1 MTTTK
6 SDLTGAI
13 SGDKEKQSLV
23 SRETNISIVGKEMNK
38 NLKAYLARAKALYD
52 LKELERLGL
61 TPDMNQREQILT
73 YLCLILKWN
82 NVAGLVSK
90 GDEENLFLRHF
101 CDSLQPLLL
110 FGFKK
115 SATYLEIGAGGG
127 FPSIPIRIFRPDLS
141 MVLAESNKKKA
152 AFLKE
157 VTKELLL
164 DNVTIY
170 NGRIE
175 KMEIPEKLF
184 DYVVSRGV
192 GTLQIFSQLAKPFIS
207 PEGHMYTFKTKNFVP
222 ELDFITS
229 NKEKDGIKISE
240 IAEYDLGNQ
249 ILGLNLVSL
258 ELMK

>member
-1 MTTTK
+1 
-6 SDLTGAI
+6 
-13 SGDKEKQSLV
+13 
-23 SRETNISIVGKEMNK
+23 MNK
-38 NLKAYLARAKALYD
+38 NLKSYLAKAKELYD

-61 TPDMNQREQILT
+61 TPDLNQREQILN

-82 NVAGLVSK
+82 KVAGLVSK
-90 GDEENLFLRHF
+90 ADEENLFLRHF

-115 SATYLEIGAGGG
+115 SANYLEIGAGGG
-127 FPSIPIRIFRPDLS
+127 FPAIPIRIFRPDLT

-157 VTKELLL
+157 VKKELLL
-164 DNVTIY
+164 DNVSVY
-170 NGRIE
+170 NGKIE
-175 KMEIPEKLF
+175 KMAVPEPRY
-184 DYVVSRGV
+184 DYVVSRGL
-192 GTLQIFSQLAKPFIS
+192 GSLQIFSQLAKSFIS
-207 PEGHMYTFKTKNFVP
+207 DEGHMYTFKTKNFVA
-222 ELDFITS
+222 ELDFITT